1 MNFLFLL
8 HLIISFNCYMAT
20 ENLKVYSRSGISDTS
35 TEEIQT
41 PKKQNPGTDLYSKRN
56 LLNMQPLERI
66 ENENVVSS
74 NRKSKILRSL
84 AFLAGLS
91 VGDLAGAASSDVKT
105 YNAFPPLT
113 LTLSVPRIS
122 PYIASIYEPYPYM
135 THPYVSVTPPRLQTL
150 WNLLVQNSQMLNML
164 DNTKPSNLLNKDD
177 EYVEEAKKIENIK
190 TVSNTNEETN
200 NSIEI
205 QKEENLNVG
214 EKISSGNT
222 CNIHNG
228 NTVKQGSLLES
239 ASKER
244 ENANEQSFRAANTTG
259 QMTSINATNQN
270 TTQTQNTTM
279 SHNQTNVPFYGY
291 YNGHPQDIN
300 YISFTTETY
309 DHKYHDY
316 EHINYNLP
324 SYERPVNFY
333 SDERHNYHLVPPNDR
348 YASNQF
354 HHEHIPEYL
363 PNDFKRFV
371 YTSDNTPFANSDFR
385 PLE

>member
-1 MNFLFLL
+1 MSLFCC
-8 HLIISFNCYMAT
+8 NVTAVT
-20 ENLKVYSRSGISDTS
+20 ENLKVDSRSGISDTII
-35 TEEIQT
+35 EEIQT

-56 LLNMQPLERI
+56 LLNMQPLEKI

-91 VGDLAGAASSDVKT
+91 VGDLAGAASSDAKT

-113 LTLSVPRIS
+113 LTFSVPRIS
-122 PYIASIYEPYPYM
+122 PYVASIYEPYPYM
-135 THPYVSVTPPRLQTL
+135 PHPYLSVTPPRLQTL

-164 DNTKPSNLLNKDD
+164 DKPSNLLNKDD
-177 EYVEEAKKIENIK
+177 EYVDEAKKIENIK
-190 TVSNTNEETN
+190 AVSNTNEETN
-200 NSIEI
+200 NNVAV
-205 QKEENLNVG
+205 QKEDNLNVG
-214 EKISSGNT
+214 EKMSSGNT

-228 NTVKQGSLLES
+228 NNVKQGSLLES

-244 ENANEQSFRAANTTG
+244 ENANEQSLRAVNAIG
-259 QMTSINATNQN
+259 QLTSINATNQN
-270 TTQTQNTTM
+270 TTENTTM
-279 SHNQTNVPFYGY
+279 SYNQTNIPFYGY

-333 SDERHNYHLVPPNDR
+333 SDERHNYHLVPPDDR
-348 YASNQF
+348 YSSNQF

-385 PLE
+385 PLK